1 MSCNTEPIV
10 AWLADGAR
18 SAHCI
23 ADVLSQLCDR
33 LVDCGIP
40 LWTGETFVQTP
51 HPDIRGRYLRWQRGN
66 GVRLQEVTFGQQLN
80 FATSSE
86 LLGELRAS
94 AATRRYRAS
103 DRYPEQSLLAHAL
116 RGDGV
121 AELLATALRFTD
133 GSVHAATWTT
143 REAAGFS
150 DKHVVA
156 IESIV
161 AAGTRVAEIR
171 ALRRTTTTLLRTYL
185 GRQTGRRLLAGQI
198 HRQFSETIKG
208 AVLLSDMRSYT
219 TRAERLSSNHLVAM
233 LNQYFSL
240 QVPSILEHGGEV
252 VKFMGDGLLAIFPV
266 RPKRDLGRACSDA
279 LAAAIELR
287 ANIADLDTTGEM
299 AAPIRM
305 GVALHAGDIVY
316 GNIGG
321 GDRLD
326 FTCVGPSINLV
337 GRLERLTGPLGR
349 TIVASE
355 AFARLSGAA
364 FGPLGSYSLPG
375 LDNREAVFGLVGDD
389 RSASPHEEAGK
400 IAA

>member
-1 MSCNTEPIV
+1 MSCDTEPIV
-10 AWLADGAR
+10 AWLVDGAR

-23 ADVLSQLCDR
+23 AEVLSQLCDR

-40 LWTGETFVQTP
+40 LWTVETFVQTP
-51 HPDIRGRYLRWQRGN
+51 HPDIRGRYLHWQRGN
-66 GVRLQEVTFGQQLN
+66 GARLQEVGFGQQLG

-103 DRYPEQSLLAHAL
+103 DRHPEQSLLARAF
-116 RGDGV
+116 RADEV
-121 AELLATALRFTD
+121 TELLATALRFTD
-133 GSVHAATWTT
+133 GSIHAATWAT
-143 REAAGFS
+143 REAGGFS
-150 DKHVVA
+150 DKHVAA

-171 ALRRTTTTLLRTYL
+171 ALKRTTTTLLRTYL
-185 GRQTGRRLLAGQI
+185 GRQMGQRLLAGQI
-198 HRQFSETIKG
+198 HRQFSETIQG
-208 AVLLSDMRSYT
+208 AVLLSDMRAYT
-219 TRAERLSSNHLVAM
+219 PRAERLSPSQLVAM
-233 LNQYFSL
+233 LNRYFSM

-266 RPKRDLGRACSDA
+266 RTDRDLKGACSDA

-287 ANIADLDTTGEM
+287 ANVAELDATGET

-316 GNIGG
+316 GNVGG

-349 TIVASE
+349 SIVASE
-355 AFARLSGAA
+355 AFARLSGATLA
-364 FGPLGSYSLPG
+364 ALGSYSLPG
-375 LDNREAVFGLVGDD
+375 LDDRQAVFGLAADD
-389 RSASPHEEAGK
+389 RCASPGEEAGK